1 MLSLRRLNT
10 HCKETFGKTLVSLDN
25 PWHMNKIT
33 QSDKEGWDVVIQFED
48 KSINLWWKIKIH
60 QHGQMSH

>member
-25 PWHMNKIT
+25 PRQMIYMNKIT
-33 QSDKEGWDVVIQFED
+33 QSDKRGWDVVIQLR
-48 KSINLWWKIKIH
+48 INLLIYD
-60 QHGQMSH
+60 GR